1 MKPLIAAVGALI
13 LAGGATAAVAQT
25 TQDRIDAAVSR
36 ARQAG
41 IPVALLESK
50 VAEGKAKG
58 VSMDRIAVAVERR
71 EAALEKASQALGRPD
86 DGPAN
91 LSVAAD
97 AVESGVS
104 AAVLKATADAAPRD
118 RRVVAIAALT
128 ELVRQG
134 TLPEAALARVKD
146 ALKRGPEALANLP
159 AQAAGGQGQGQG
171 QGQGNAGAEPA
182 GNQGAGKGQGRGAQ
196 GPPASVPAPGG
207 SSEPTKPNGKPSDPG
222 NSNKSPG
229 PPPGRGRSGQ

>member
-13 LAGGATAAVAQT
+13 LTGGATAAVAQT
-25 TQDRIDAAVSR
+25 TQERIDAAVSR

-58 VSMDRIAVAVERR
+58 VSMDRIAAAVERR

-86 DGPAN
+86 DGTAN

-159 AQAAGGQGQGQG
+159 AQAAAGQG
-171 QGQGNAGAEPA
+171 QGQGNGGAEPA

-207 SSEPTKPNGKPSDPG
+207 SAEPTKPNGKPADPG

-229 PPPGRGRSGQ
+229 SSPGRGRSGQ